1 MRRRARSSRR
11 WLCALDPHPVR
22 SKLSDMK
29 ASEVMVAD
37 PHVAVAGAMA
47 SEVAI
52 MLKTRNISVVP
63 VVDDHR
69 TRRFLGTLS
78 DRDLVTRCLAE
89 GKHPWHTRADSLMR
103 TNSPVV
109 RPDQELTGYQV
120 RMDLDSNESHLRPTI
135 TVVDGG
141 GLVVGFISHPEQIA
155 GVEIVWG

>member
-1 MRRRARSSRR
+1 
-11 WLCALDPHPVR
+11 
-22 SKLSDMK
+22 
-29 ASEVMVAD
+29 MVSD

-78 DRDLVTRCLAE
+78 DRELVTRCLAE

-109 RPDQELTGYQV
+109 RPDQELDGFQGPDGPRARTSRTSGPPSRWWTTTG
-120 RMDLDSNESHLRPTI
+120 
-135 TVVDGG
+135 G
-141 GLVVGFISHPEQIA
+141 
-155 GVEIVWG
+155 

>member
-1 MRRRARSSRR
+1 
-11 WLCALDPHPVR
+11 
-22 SKLSDMK
+22 MK
-29 ASEVMVAD
+29 AAEVMV
-37 PHVAVAGAMA
+37 PEPIVAVAGAMA

-103 TNSPVV
+103 ANTPVV
-109 RPDQELTGYQV
+109 TADQELDGFEV
-120 RMDLDSNESHLRPTI
+120 RMDLEPNESHLRPTV
-135 TVVDGG
+135 TVVDAEGR
-141 GLVVGFISHPEQIA
+141 VVGFISHPEQVPGI
-155 GVEIVWG
+155 EIVWG

>member
-1 MRRRARSSRR
+1 
-11 WLCALDPHPVR
+11 
-22 SKLSDMK
+22 MK
-29 ASEVMVAD
+29 AKDAMVPD

-89 GKHPWHTRADSLMR
+89 GKHPWHTRADSLIR
-103 TNSPVV
+103 TRSSVAQ
-109 RPDQELTGYQV
+109 PDQELDGFQV
-120 RMDLDSNESHLRPTI
+120 RMDLDPSDSHLRPTI
-135 TVVDGG
+135 TVVDTDGR
-141 GLVVGFISHPEQIA
+141 VVGFISHPEQIE
-155 GVEIVWG
+155 GVQIIWGE

>member
-1 MRRRARSSRR
+1 MRRVWRSRR
-11 WLCALDPHPVR
+11 RSRALDPYPVR

-29 ASEVMVAD
+29 ASEAMVAD

-109 RPDQELTGYQV
+109 RPEEELTGFQV
-120 RMDLDSNESHLRPTI
+120 RMDLDPNESHLRPTI
-135 TVVDGG
+135 TVVDKD

>member
-1 MRRRARSSRR
+1 
-11 WLCALDPHPVR
+11 
-22 SKLSDMK
+22 MK
-29 ASEVMVAD
+29 ASDAMVPD

-89 GKHPWHTRADSLMR
+89 GKHPWHTRADALMR
-103 TNSPVV
+103 TNSPIATAE
-109 RPDQELTGYQV
+109 QELDGFKV
-120 RMDLDSNESHLRPTI
+120 RMDLDPDESHLRPTI
-135 TVVDGG
+135 TVLDADRRVI
-141 GLVVGFISHPEQIA
+141 GFISHPEQVP

>member
-1 MRRRARSSRR
+1 
-11 WLCALDPHPVR
+11 
-22 SKLSDMK
+22 
-29 ASEVMVAD
+29 MVSD

-52 MLKTRNISVVP
+52 MFRDRNISVVP

-103 TNSPVV
+103 KNSAVV
-109 RPDQELTGYQV
+109 GPEQELDGYVLRMDQEP
-120 RMDLDSNESHLRPTI
+120 NESHLRATI
-135 TVVDGG
+135 TVVDEDHR
-141 GLVVGFISHPEQIA
+141 VIGFISHPELVPGIR
-155 GVEIVWG
+155 IVRS

>member
-1 MRRRARSSRR
+1 
-11 WLCALDPHPVR
+11 
-22 SKLSDMK
+22 MK
-29 ASEVMVAD
+29 AKDAMVPD

-103 TNSPVV
+103 TRSPVAE
-109 RPDQELTGYQV
+109 PEHELEGFQV
-120 RMDLDSNESHLRPTI
+120 RMDLDPSDSHLRPTI
-135 TVVDGG
+135 TVVDADGR
-141 GLVVGFISHPEQIA
+141 VVGFISHPEQIE
-155 GVEIVWG
+155 GVQIIWGE

>member
-1 MRRRARSSRR
+1 
-11 WLCALDPHPVR
+11 
-22 SKLSDMK
+22 MK
-29 ASEVMVAD
+29 ASEAMVPD

-109 RPDQELTGYQV
+109 RADQELEGFGSGWTW
-120 RMDLDSNESHLRPTI
+120 SPNESHLRPTI
-135 TVVDGG
+135 TVVDERPASGRLHQPPGAGARGG
-141 GLVVGFISHPEQIA
+141 DRLGMRADRGQFGRTISGGMPRA
-155 GVEIVWG
+155 KSR

>member
-1 MRRRARSSRR
+1 
-11 WLCALDPHPVR
+11 
-22 SKLSDMK
+22 MK
-29 ASEVMVAD
+29 ASEAMVAD
-37 PHVAVAGAMA
+37 PLVAVAGAMA

-103 TNSPVV
+103 TKSPVA
-109 RPDQELTGYQV
+109 RPEQELTGYRV
-120 RMDLDSNESHLRPTI
+120 RMDLDPSDSHLRPTI
-135 TVVDGG
+135 TVVDGDG
-141 GLVVGFISHPEQIA
+141 RVIGFISHPEQVP
-155 GVEIVWG
+155 GVEIIWGE